1 MTMADT
7 TSRVVHCECGL
18 ALYGTSDEALL
29 KAAER
34 HIELDH
40 GQLLYGAGPHDRR
53 RPIGRLYQ
61 TARQSLCLI

>member
-1 MTMADT
+1 MTIADT

-18 ALYGTSDEALL
+18 ALYGASDEALL

-40 GQLLYGAGPHDRR
+40 GRLLYGAGPPDRR
-53 RPIGRLYQ
+53 RPIGRMYQ
-61 TARQSLCLI
+61 TARQSLCWI